1 MCGICGF
8 IGERDVGALAA
19 MTTALRHRGPDDEGF
34 FVSPFASLGSRR
46 LSIVDVVHGHQP
58 MRNESG
64 SVVVAFNGE
73 IYNAESLRDELVSRG
88 HRFNTRCD
96 TEVIPHLYEEH
107 GDEFIQ
113 QLDGQFAIAVW
124 DGSRRRML
132 LSRDRAGI
140 KPLYYAELGGRFL
153 FGSEIKSILAGV
165 RSRPPLCLEAVYHYL
180 SFKYV
185 PPPLTIYEGVAAVQP
200 AEQVVLHDGRVTKRR
215 YWDFGHSP
223 CEIGD
228 EREIVDRLE
237 HLLARSVRR
246 RLIADTPVGALLSGG
261 LDSSLIVAMAAEA
274 ADRPIS
280 TFTLAY
286 EEDFANKQREV
297 DAARQVADLFGT
309 KHYEYVTSYRELLED
324 LPTILGC
331 FDEPFAAVM
340 SPYFLHKLVRKHV
353 KVCLGGDGADELFGS
368 YLTHR
373 LAVPIHNLMTH
384 GEAAVRQ
391 RPELVAPFEDDID
404 RVVSLA
410 QPNDWAWRASL
421 SVFREDEKRALLNSD
436 HEIFN
441 EFDSITL
448 VRDIFDTYRSDD
460 VQNRQLNHD
469 FRTVLP
475 NVVLN
480 FNDKLS
486 MAHSVE
492 TRVPF
497 LNHELVEFAFSL
509 PGRLKIKNG
518 CCKWLLKEVARR
530 RLPADIV
537 DRPKEGFVM
546 PINVWQQT
554 VLREVIE
561 QTLASERIATHGFFE
576 EKAVGRLVDRYYA
589 GETGLQYQVWTLF
602 CFQLWYDGAA
612 RDPVV
617 SKSADEAAGH
627 LVQSVGK

>member
-1 MCGICGF
+1 
-8 IGERDVGALAA
+8 

-58 MRNESG
+58 MRNENG

-73 IYNAESLRDELVSRG
+73 IYNAESLRNELVSRG

-107 GDEFIQ
+107 GDEFVQ

-153 FGSEIKSILAGV
+153 FGSEIKSILASV
-165 RSRPPLCLEAVYHYL
+165 RSRPPLSLEAVYHYL

-228 EREIVDRLE
+228 EHEIVDQLERL
-237 HLLARSVRR
+237 LVRSVRR

-297 DAARQVADLFGT
+297 DAARRVADLFGT
-309 KHYEYVTSYRELLED
+309 EHYEYVTSYRELLED

-368 YLTHR
+368 YLPHR
-373 LAVPIHNLMTH
+373 LAVPIHHLMTY

-410 QPNDWAWRASL
+410 QPQDWAWRASL
-421 SVFREDEKRALLNSD
+421 SVFPEDEKRAYLNSD
-436 HEIFN
+436 HKVFT
-441 EFDSITL
+441 EFDSTAL
-448 VRDIFDTYRSDD
+448 VRDIFDAYRSDD
-460 VQNRQLNHD
+460 VQNRQQNHD

-509 PGRLKIKNG
+509 PGRLKINSG

-561 QTLASERIATHGFFE
+561 QTLASGRIATHGFFE

-589 GETGLQYQVWTLF
+589 GETGLQYQVWALF
-602 CFQLWYDGAA
+602 CFQSWYDGAV
-612 RDPVV
+612 REPVV
-617 SKSADEAAGH
+617 SEAADEVAGH